1 MAEDFGGLVSE
12 IDNGGGFVAGEG
24 FGGATAGV
32 RGGEEDGADFFR
44 DLGEEGMVGDAD
56 ADGVEMIVVEM
67 VEAWVFG
74 EDEGELAGDVFVDE
88 GLGFLGDGDIF

>member
-1 MAEDFGGLVSE
+1 
-12 IDNGGGFVAGEG
+12 
-24 FGGATAGV
+24 
-32 RGGEEDGADFFR
+32 
-44 DLGEEGMVGDAD
+44 MVGDAD